1 MRARRRKCCRRH
13 DRRDWNAPPAELGE
27 RGFSQDGTPK
37 ARRFGVARGVLSI
50 QSMKIFC
57 YVSILAT
64 SLLGCIYA
72 NVNTPLSYR
81 APTLNEVKLTPG
93 QRVQGEACNQA
104 ILGLVAWGDGGYAA
118 AVEDAKRRSGA
129 TMLADVQA
137 DTKLFNVLFVYS
149 KACTRVSALTAQ
161 TP

>member
-1 MRARRRKCCRRH
+1 VA
-13 DRRDWNAPPAELGE
+13 
-27 RGFSQDGTPK
+27 
-37 ARRFGVARGVLSI
+37 ARGLLNAAGMKLSFSVL
-50 QSMKIFC
+50 
-57 YVSILAT
+57 VLAAP
-64 SLLGCIYA
+64 LLGCIYT

-81 APTLNEVKLTPG
+81 APTPNEVRLTAG
-93 QRVQGEACNQA
+93 QRVQGEACNRA

-137 DTKLFNVLFVYS
+137 DTKLFNVLFLYS

-161 TP
+161 NP